1 MKGRQFFVMRTY
13 YTGVFLILL
22 SAFGFGMMPILALFA
37 YQDGM
42 NVPTLLFMR
51 FFLAS
56 ACLFAYTLLRRIDW
70 AITPRQLFYLFLMG
84 GVLYTFQSTFYFS
97 SVKLIPASLAVLIL
111 YLYPVLVAM
120 LAVIVDKE
128 KLSGKIIA
136 PAILALAG
144 LAIVL
149 GSPVGNLN
157 FFGVA
162 LAFGAAVI
170 YSVYIILG
178 RRVVAQVSPIVT
190 TAFIAAF
197 AALSFLVYGWVD
209 DALQFDFTLHA
220 WFIILGVVL
229 FSTVLAMATF
239 FAGMNIIGPT
249 RASILSTIE
258 PVITFGFSAMLLD
271 EKLSWVQGI
280 GAALVLLGAIWV
292 IRQRSVEAA

>member
-1 MKGRQFFVMRTY
+1 MRTY
-13 YTGVFLILL
+13 FTGVFLILL

-37 YQDGM
+37 YQDGI
-42 NVPTLLFMR
+42 NVPTLLFLR

-56 ACLFAYTLLRRIDW
+56 ACLFAYTLLSRIDW
-70 AITPRQLFYLFLMG
+70 SITPRQLFYLFFMG
-84 GVLYTFQSTFYFS
+84 GVLYTFQSAFYFS
-97 SVKLIPASLAVLIL
+97 SVKFIPASLAALIL
-111 YLYPVLVAM
+111 YLYPVLVAT

-149 GSPVGNLN
+149 GAPMDNLN
-157 FFGVA
+157 FYGVA

-178 RRVVAQVSPIVT
+178 RRVVAQVSPVVT

-197 AALSFLVYGWVD
+197 AAISFLAYGWVGD
-209 DALQFDFTLHA
+209 VLQFNFSPHA

-229 FSTVLAMATF
+229 FSTILAMATF

-258 PVITFGFSAMLLD
+258 PVITFGFSALLLG
-271 EKLSWVQGI
+271 EKLSWIQGI
-280 GAALVLLGAIWV
+280 GAAFVLLGAVWV
-292 IRQRSVEAA
+292 IGQRNAEAA